1 MSGRKNYSLH
11 PGVQADCKIN
21 RGFKTQIPEN
31 QGGSDSSNK
40 HSYKHRFTHS
50 VLKIV
55 YLHDV
60 ICTMTLPAGTL
71 LALILL
77 VEEIGA

>member
-1 MSGRKNYSLH
+1 MFRLIVTLIEALRPKF
-11 PGVQADCKIN
+11 QK
-21 RGFKTQIPEN
+21 N
-31 QGGSDSSNK
+31 QGGNDNSNK
-40 HSYKHRFTHS
+40 YSYKHHFTHS

-55 YLHDV
+55 YMHDF

-71 LALILL
+71 LALVLL